1 MWKKT
6 FLHFHKFYLLDVE
19 KKTFNTVTTSLRKK
33 KNSWVY
39 FSSLYFFFFK
49 TKTLRRSLLT
59 FPRLCI
65 DHKSQVSKH
74 IFDRIAELNWK
85 RVRRTFSLTWQQSII
100 NNFFLGFCG
109 RFSFFRW
116 IDLSFKQSRNES
128 CDLRIVW
135 WIEKTFGE
143 SINRSLE
150 GIKSNSNKCFSFTKR
165 FSVQFWFGMRKSTK
179 SCL

>member
-1 MWKKT
+1 MSLFLIFIFFFLQDQDFTTIT
-6 FLHFHKFYLLDVE
+6 FD
-19 KKTFNTVTTSLRKK
+19 
-33 KNSWVY
+33 
-39 FSSLYFFFFK
+39 FSSALHWPQITSIEAY
-49 TKTLRRSLLT
+49 LRPNRWIELEESEENIQFDLT
-59 FPRLCI
+59 
-65 DHKSQVSKH
+65 
-74 IFDRIAELNWK
+74 
-85 RVRRTFSLTWQQSII
+85 TI

-135 WIEKTFGE
+135 WIEKAFGE